1 MSNFEEKNINRAIKE
16 LNNLI
21 LTEVPEDLESLSK
34 FCKKVDVAIKNANDI
49 LYGTP
54 CIGKRVYIKLDN
66 LSQSIYITRKFYHK
80 TRDKLIKKRRASNA
94 RLFESKAV
102 NGGGIY
108 TDNKE
113 FVRKP
118 MKFSGLH
125 GISL

>member
-1 MSNFEEKNINRAIKE
+1 MSNFEEKDIDRAIEE
-16 LNNLI
+16 LNDLI

-80 TRDKLIKKRRASNA
+80 TRDKLIKKEEHQV
-94 RLFESKAV
+94 LV
-102 NGGGIY
+102 
-108 TDNKE
+108 
-113 FVRKP
+113 
-118 MKFSGLH
+118 
-125 GISL
+125 SLNLKLLTVVVFIPITKNL

>member
-1 MSNFEEKNINRAIKE
+1 MSNFEEKDINRAIKE
-16 LNNLI
+16 LNDLI

-34 FCKKVDVAIKNANDI
+34 LCKKVNATIKNATDI

-54 CIGKRVYIKLDN
+54 CIGKRVYKKLDN
-66 LSQSIYITRKFYHK
+66 LSQSIYITRKFYNK
-80 TRDKLIKKRRASNA
+80 THDRLIKKRRATSA
-94 RLFESKAV
+94 SLFESKAV

-113 FVRKP
+113 FVRKSRN
-118 MKFSGLH
+118 FSGLH

>member
-1 MSNFEEKNINRAIKE
+1 MSNFKEKDIDRAIEE
-16 LNNLI
+16 LNDLI
-21 LTEVPEDLESLSK
+21 HTEVPEDLESLSK

-54 CIGKRVYIKLDN
+54 CIGKRVYKKLDKF
-66 LSQSIYITRKFYHK
+66 SQSIYITRKFYHK

-94 RLFESKAV
+94 SLFESKAV

-113 FVRKP
+113 FVRKSRN
-118 MKFSGLH
+118 FSGLH

>member
-1 MSNFEEKNINRAIKE
+1 MSNFKEKDIDKAIEE
-16 LNNLI
+16 LDDLI

-34 FCKKVDVAIKNANDI
+34 FCKKVDVAIKNATDI

-54 CIGKRVYIKLDN
+54 CIGKRVYKKLDN
-66 LSQSIYITRKFYHK
+66 LSESIYITRRFYHK

-94 RLFESKAV
+94 SLFESKAV

-113 FVRKP
+113 FVRKSRNI
-118 MKFSGLH
+118 SGLH

>member
-1 MSNFEEKNINRAIKE
+1 MSNFEEKDINRAIKE
-16 LNNLI
+16 LNDLI

-34 FCKKVDVAIKNANDI
+34 LCKKVNATIKNATDI

-54 CIGKRVYIKLDN
+54 CIGKRVYKKLDN
-66 LSQSIYITRKFYHK
+66 LSQSIYITRNFYNKIHD
-80 TRDKLIKKRRASNA
+80 RLIKKKRATSA
-94 RLFESKAV
+94 TLFESKAV

-113 FVRKP
+113 FVRKSRN
-118 MKFSGLH
+118 FSGLH

>member
-1 MSNFEEKNINRAIKE
+1 MSNFEEKDIDRAIEE
-16 LNNLI
+16 LNDLI

-80 TRDKLIKKRRASNA
+80 TRDKLIKKRRASSA
-94 RLFESKAV
+94 SLFESKAV
-102 NGGGIY
+102 NSGGIY

-113 FVRKP
+113 FVRKSRN
-118 MKFSGLH
+118 FSGLH

>member
-1 MSNFEEKNINRAIKE
+1 MSNFEEKDIDRAIEE
-16 LNNLI
+16 LNDLI

-80 TRDKLIKKRRASNA
+80 TRDKLIKKRRASSA
-94 RLFESKAV
+94 SLFESKAV

-108 TDNKE
+108 TNNKE
-113 FVRKP
+113 FVRKSRN
-118 MKFSGLH
+118 FSGLH

>member
-1 MSNFEEKNINRAIKE
+1 MSNFEEKDIDRAIEE
-16 LNNLI
+16 LNDLI

-80 TRDKLIKKRRASNA
+80 TRDKLIKTSCNDT
-94 RLFESKAV
+94 
-102 NGGGIY
+102 N
-108 TDNKE
+108 
-113 FVRKP
+113 
-118 MKFSGLH
+118 
-125 GISL
+125 SLTFCQ

>member
-1 MSNFEEKNINRAIKE
+1 MSNFEEKDIDRAIEE
-16 LNNLI
+16 LNDLI

-80 TRDKLIKKRRASNA
+80 TRDKLIKKRSASSA
-94 RLFESKAV
+94 SLFESKAV

-113 FVRKP
+113 FVRKSRN
-118 MKFSGLH
+118 FSGLH

>member
-1 MSNFEEKNINRAIKE
+1 MSNFEEKDIDRAIEE
-16 LNNLI
+16 LYDLI
-21 LTEVPEDLESLSK
+21 ITEVPEDLESLSK

-80 TRDKLIKKRRASNA
+80 TRDRLIKKRRAANA
-94 RLFESKAV
+94 SLFESKAV
-102 NGGGIY
+102 IGGGIY

-118 MKFSGLH
+118 MQFSGLH

>member
-1 MSNFEEKNINRAIKE
+1 MSNFEEKDIDRAIEE
-16 LNNLI
+16 LNDLI

-34 FCKKVDVAIKNANDI
+34 FCKKVDVVIKNANDI

-80 TRDKLIKKRRASNA
+80 TRDKLIKKRRASSTS
-94 RLFESKAV
+94 LFESKAV

-113 FVRKP
+113 FVRKSRN
-118 MKFSGLH
+118 FSGLH

>member
-1 MSNFEEKNINRAIKE
+1 MSNFEEKDIDRAIEE
-16 LNNLI
+16 LNDLI

-80 TRDKLIKKRRASNA
+80 TRDKLIKKRRASSA
-94 RLFESKAV
+94 SLFESKAV
-102 NGGGIY
+102 NCGGIY

-113 FVRKP
+113 FVRKSRN
-118 MKFSGLH
+118 FSGLH

>member
-1 MSNFEEKNINRAIKE
+1 MSNFEEKDINRAIKE
-16 LNNLI
+16 LNDLI

-80 TRDKLIKKRRASNA
+80 TRDKLIKKRRAANA
-94 RLFESKAV
+94 SLFESKAV
-102 NGGGIY
+102 IGGGIY

-113 FVRKP
+113 FVRKSRH
-118 MKFSGLH
+118 FSGLH